1 VKNPWSLTTAETEVM
16 DFFIVTGCR
25 KGVAKQRD
33 CSTKVVDALL
43 EKIRWRMRLRDPKLT
58 NTTLCVLAWRDWRV
72 AGDAAAMAREAVNA

>member
-1 VKNPWSLTTAETEVM
+1 MKNPWSLTTAETEVM

-72 AGDAAAMAREAVNA
+72 AGDAAAMAR